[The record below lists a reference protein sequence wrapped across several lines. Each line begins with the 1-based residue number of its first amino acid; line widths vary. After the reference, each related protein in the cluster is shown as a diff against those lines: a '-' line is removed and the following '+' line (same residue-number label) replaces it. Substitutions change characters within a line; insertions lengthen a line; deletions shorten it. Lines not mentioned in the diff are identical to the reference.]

1 MQRVMSDSI
10 MTFLYGRLL
19 VWLYQRARR
28 RESLRIHRLRARAE
42 QRLKRRPFRC
52 LATRAVTPG
61 WAPPPAARPGRARS
75 RTADSARAPAVTKAV
90 RKTPRVGF
98 LPRRSENETA
108 PDSPARLSFRTHQE
122 GTQRDRIVY
131 RNGPFASGG
140 QRLSKHRNDRHQM
153 VRYGHRSEYNCGG
166 HSDVWITVD

>member
-1 MQRVMSDSI
+1 M
-10 MTFLYGRLL
+10 
-19 VWLYQRARR
+19 
-28 RESLRIHRLRARAE
+28 LRYA
-42 QRLKRRPFRC
+42 
-52 LATRAVTPG
+52 
-61 WAPPPAARPGRARS
+61 
-75 RTADSARAPAVTKAV
+75 AVTKAV

-131 RNGPFASGG
+131 RNGPFASGC

-153 VRYGHRSEYNCGG
+153 VRYGHRSEYNCASTLRSGECG
-166 HSDVWITVD
+166 MSELFGRRNFFGRSEEHTSE